1 MHDFWWNEW
10 TIFQSW
16 KNQAFFDPETEKKD
30 LEGALIHKRYK
41 KDNKKF
47 YHQYSKETWDKA
59 LNDKQVQ
66 RKKIINLY
74 YQKRD
79 LEGVIIDTQVQKWK
93 DNKNNLLVG

>member
-1 MHDFWWNEW
+1 MNDFPVLKEPS
-10 TIFQSW
+10 IFWSRNR
-16 KNQAFFDPETEKKD
+16 KKKD
-30 LEGALIHKRYK
+30 LEGALIYKRYE
-41 KDNKKF
+41 KDNS
-47 YHQYSKETWDKA
+47 YEIWDKA

-93 DNKNNLLVG
+93 DN